1 MLNDEDVNKLT
12 KALNETF
19 ATKEDFQGFE
29 KRFES
34 NINDVKSELKNDIKK
49 LETKVAEDISN
60 SEARM
65 ISVMA
70 TKEELKNEIANSEA
84 RMKKEITNEISNSEA
99 RMISVMAT
107 KGELKEIK
115 SDIEDLRELIQGLIV
130 STDNIAKSIGNLSV
144 EYAAITSQLSRHELW
159 IKQIAEKVGLNLVT
173 E

>member
-49 LETKVAEDISN
+49 LEIKGAEDISN
-60 SEARM
+60 FESRM
-65 ISVMA
+65 ISVLA
-70 TKEELKNEIANSEA
+70 SKEELKEVRSE
-84 RMKKEITNEISNSEA
+84 
-99 RMISVMAT
+99 
-107 KGELKEIK
+107 
-115 SDIEDLRELIQGLIV
+115 IEDLRELIQGLIV